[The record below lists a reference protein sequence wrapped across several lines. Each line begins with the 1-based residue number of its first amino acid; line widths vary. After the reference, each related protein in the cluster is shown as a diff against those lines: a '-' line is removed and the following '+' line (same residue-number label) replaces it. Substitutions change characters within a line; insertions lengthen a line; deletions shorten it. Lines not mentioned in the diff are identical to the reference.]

1 MTRIDELPAD
11 RRAVLQLL
19 LKQGKSYDDLS
30 SLLRIEPAKVRER
43 ARDALDR
50 LGPADGSGLA
60 LERQDELSDYLL
72 GQQDTAAADRTR
84 ELLEESGAARAW
96 ARVVSDELKS
106 LAPAGLPA
114 IPADRSDRPA
124 PPRPRQAGRPR
135 PRPEDAPARPARG
148 RARTAA
154 AAEAETEAEP
164 ATHDLPPRRSSRT
177 GGFLLLAAVG
187 AAVAILIVFVVSGSS
202 DDGNSKSP
210 VPDNQKTQT
219 GSTTPRVLGQ
229 INLNPPRGTS
239 SKALAALTLVQQG
252 NETDILF
259 QGQGIPPNQTGDVY
273 ALWVSGNGRVARLGF
288 MPRVGKSGKVR
299 FPGALPS
306 TIDLSKYTT
315 LLMTRETNASPT
327 RPGPVLL
334 SGTLPAGT

>member
-30 SLLRIEPAKVRER
+30 SLLRIEPDKVRER

-72 GQQDTAAADRTR
+72 GQQSTAAADRTR

-96 ARVVSDELKS
+96 ARVVSDELRS

-114 IPADRSDRPA
+114 IPADRPDRPA
-124 PPRPRQAGRPR
+124 PPRQAGRPR
-135 PRPEDAPARPARG
+135 PRPEDKPARPARG
-148 RARTAA
+148 RAKAPAA
-154 AAEAETEAEP
+154 AATEAEP
-164 ATHDLPPRRSSRT
+164 AAHDLPPRRSSRT

-187 AAVAILIVFVVSGSS
+187 AAIAVLIVFVVSGSS
-202 DDGNSKSP
+202 NDGNSKSP

-219 GSTTPRVLGQ
+219 GSTTPRILGQ
-229 INLNPPRGTS
+229 INLNPPKGTS

-273 ALWVSGNGRVARLGF
+273 ALWVTGNGKVARLGF

-306 TIDLSKYTT
+306 TVDLSKYTT

-327 RPGPVLL
+327 SPGPVLL
-334 SGTLPAGT
+334 SGRLPSGG